1 MSDITTS
8 NFNLTSTGAMHLSD
22 QRFAKISYKFLIGEE
37 LSAEDITFILSK
49 DDKTKI
55 TDADIA
61 NITKLQQYLKISG
74 RAKDTEGDDFD
85 KTPFMGVS
93 PELLGVKQENFKKE
107 LEAFQTRMST
117 VFGDQY
123 KTSPLSVNINKI
135 ITAIPVN
142 ATPAAVDAFQKSVRN
157 ELKDRNNSNP
167 KLDDLSPVELN
178 ILARGTLDR
187 VMIGDLLEDTPE
199 ASPRVKVTPN
209 EEGIN
214 AWLEVDSTAQEWLA
228 HLDTAQEELP
238 ATEQYKAEYLKRK
251 MENLQ
256 ELSSADFNAMK
267 SFLELK
273 NRKLSD
279 AEINASIKAFNF
291 QVRELKNLKAT
302 DDLTGFSPRLKANI
316 LAQHTTLPNSIDEAD
331 KPILVEA
338 SRLLDRNG
346 GYLAVNKALERLET
360 IYSENN
366 KALGSVLLPSDPQD
380 KKDFLKA
387 YVSRIFNREQTKAI
401 EADKNH
407 HSKVEP
413 DVLYEDFQRQINF
426 LEGYVHNE
434 AKSPAERQA
443 IQDDLLRFVR
453 GMEPSAKLVEAFGGD
468 KDKLLKALNFMD
480 RGYGNPR
487 ITAGML
493 KAIFTL
499 PYQQGGED
507 KDVLNFNELVQN
519 SNSFEELSVNFRN
532 AIAASKLN
540 NQDHRI
546 PTDLLTDAND
556 RDVFKLNNDLAN
568 LKSGMTKDD
577 QGKPISNDEYEIFGQ
592 LDFDSSVVKF
602 NPSDDDLVVGQHL
615 QETSPKLYELLALLV
630 DGDSEESKMEKVG
643 NTIKMVMPK
652 PDPGDTESKTTS
664 DTLPNNGRAIASY
677 LLNAVKKL
685 DTEFNE
691 YQNFN
696 DDSKR
701 DFRTIVQS
709 RKGLI
714 EFSRKNNLNL
724 YEKDK
729 LTGFYHENEYE
740 QFIKDF
746 AMSLRHV
753 EPMMNADKAFYKIPE
768 ELKVEYNMGS
778 NSTTTSPA
786 MPMANMSHKELQFIS
801 NWLQQ
806 IINANMDV
814 ANSAGG
820 SIFHDIFGEEEDE
833 STKDTYLKPLFNTTP
848 NSTSDWTA
856 NARSLA

>member
-1 MSDITTS
+1 MSDIAATT
-8 NFNLTSTGAMHLSD
+8 FNLTTIDAS
-22 QRFAKISYKFLIGEE
+22 RFADQTFLQICHKLLAGED
-37 LSAEDITFILSK
+37 LSAEDITFIKKLSK
-49 DDKTKI
+49 DDGKSI
-55 TDADIA
+55 NDNDI
-61 NITKLQQYLKISG
+61 KELQQYLKISG
-74 RAKDTEGDDFD
+74 RNNDTEGDEFD

-93 PELLGVKQENFKKE
+93 SELLGVKQENFKKE
-107 LEAFQTRMST
+107 LEAFQSRMLA
-117 VFGDQY
+117 VFGNQY
-123 KTSPLSVNINKI
+123 RASSLGVNINKI
-135 ITAIPVN
+135 IAAIPTN

-167 KLDDLSPVELN
+167 KLDDLSAIELN
-178 ILARGTLDR
+178 LLARGTLDR

-256 ELSSADFNAMK
+256 ELSSVDFNAMK

-273 NRKLSD
+273 NRKLSNG
-279 AEINASIKAFNF
+279 EINASIKAFNS
-291 QVRELKNLKAT
+291 QVRELKHLKAT

-316 LAQHTTLPNSIDEAD
+316 LVQHTTLPKSIDEAD

-346 GYLAVNKALERLET
+346 GYLAANKSLERLET

-366 KALGSVLLPSDPQD
+366 KTESVPLPSDPQD

-387 YVSRIFNREQTKAI
+387 YVSRIFNNEQTQAI
-401 EADKNH
+401 KADKNH

-426 LEGYVHNE
+426 LESYVHNE

-453 GMEPSAKLVEAFGGD
+453 GMEPSAKLVEAFGG
-468 KDKLLKALNFMD
+468 KDKLKALNFMD

-532 AIAASKLN
+532 AIAASKLD

-546 PTDLLTDAND
+546 PIDLLTDAND

-592 LDFDSSVVKF
+592 LDFDPSVVKF
-602 NPSDDDLVVGQHL
+602 NPSDDDSTVGKHL

-652 PDPGDTESKTTS
+652 PDPEDTESKTTS

-691 YQNFN
+691 YQNFT
-696 DDSKR
+696 DASKR

-820 SIFHDIFGEEEDE
+820 SIFHDIFGEEDDE
-833 STKDTYLKPLFNTTP
+833 STNDTYLKPLFNTP
-848 NSTSDWTA
+848 PSSSSDWTA